1 MLELQ
6 FKDAQEFEEYFFGP
20 NAPKGEI
27 YMNIFEGVKEGLDND
42 LDNVTFAEISFDD
55 GTFMVLDSVRDEW
68 KQNLENCI
76 KYYIQTEQFELCA
89 EINEYIKLLDDE

>member
-6 FKDAQEFEEYFFGP
+6 FKDAHEFEEYFF
-20 NAPKGEI
+20 APKGEI
-27 YMNIFEGVKEGLDND
+27 YLNMFEGVKEGLNND

-55 GTFMVLDSVRDEW
+55 GTLMVLDANRSEW

-76 KYYIQTEQFELCA
+76 NYFIQTEQFELCS
-89 EINEYIKLLDDE
+89 EIKECIKLLDDE